1 MPTTLKVGISQ
12 SRTLPTTRLTLLAL
26 TATVHLAA
34 RQQISLLLFPEAY
47 LGGYPRTCSFGAAV
61 GSRTPE
67 GRDQFLHYFRSAV
80 DLGDTPAGGGEAWI
94 AKSLPLGAD
103 GKPRGDGTRET
114 LERLARETGVF
125 IVTGLVERA
134 GGTLYC
140 SVVYVSPT
148 LGCIG
153 KRRKVMP
160 TGTER
165 LVWGQG
171 QPSTLRAVVAEIK
184 GVRVCLAAAIC
195 WENYMPLLRY
205 SLYSQNVNLWLA
217 PTADPRPTW
226 APLMQTVAMEGRCFV
241 LSANQCVRYGDL
253 PWWITGRDKDEVEA
267 EAERELNGGAGI
279 VIRRKEGD
287 REPEDSDAVVV
298 NGTSTANDAAT
309 PAPTSPTRISSS
321 APPLPPI
328 VNIARVEA
336 LPDPDTL
343 RKRRRSM
350 TTKTADGDH
359 DIVWRPSLSD
369 STETEKPTATSK
381 TTATDNT
388 NKEDTTTDKSSQ
400 FESRGGSC
408 IVSPLGSFVVPP
420 LWSVDRGAES
430 LISAVIDFDDCDRG
444 RLDFDAAGSYS
455 RSDSF
460 RLTVEGLDLSPPV

>member
-26 TATVHLAA
+26 TATVHRAA
-34 RQQISLLLFPEAY
+34 SQSISLLLFPEAY

-61 GSRTPE
+61 GSRTPQ

-94 AKSLPLGAD
+94 NGTLPLGAD
-103 GKPRGDGTRET
+103 GKVRGDGTRET

-148 LGCIG
+148 QGCIG

-171 QPSTLRAVVAEIK
+171 QPSTLKAVVADIN

-217 PTADPRPTW
+217 PTADPRETW

-241 LSANQCVRYGDL
+241 LSANQCVRFGDL

-267 EAERELNGGAGI
+267 EIEKELGAGAAQVNGGGK
-279 VIRRKEGD
+279 VGRS
-287 REPEDSDAVVV
+287 DSEAVVA
-298 NGTSTANDAAT
+298 NGDGTTNGAAT
-309 PAPTSPTRISSS
+309 PTPMSPTRISSS
-321 APPLPPI
+321 SPQQQQQQAPH
-328 VNIARVEA
+328 E
-336 LPDPDTL
+336 
-343 RKRRRSM
+343 RRRSM
-350 TTKTADGDH
+350 TTKTADGEH

-369 STETEKPTATSK
+369 STETEHPTANAK
-381 TTATDNT
+381 TTATVNTTDNT
-388 NKEDTTTDKSSQ
+388 TTENTTTSKHSQ

-408 IVSPLGSFVVPP
+408 IVSPLGQFIVPP
-420 LWSVDRGAES
+420 VWEVDRGDES

-460 RLTVEGLDLSPPV
+460 RLSVEGLDLSPPV